1 MTENQSAL
9 RAWFRKHQDVNHPI
23 RDSMLKYLARV
34 LDDSGIPSEALT
46 DLRILNYDPQYHE
59 SHAEDLTV
67 KKYYILRGQFSA
79 RIIPDPIRAAPALN
93 IAEVIHVQLAHST
106 STGGLKG
113 ILKDGAIAPS
123 RLHFDYSQSFSAWEP
138 RGPEISSGT
147 ELSFPALSIMPGA
160 PAKILLMS

>member
-1 MTENQSAL
+1 
-9 RAWFRKHQDVNHPI
+9 
-23 RDSMLKYLARV
+23 MLKYLARV

-123 RLHFDYSQSFSAWEP
+123 RLHFDYSQ
-138 RGPEISSGT
+138 
-147 ELSFPALSIMPGA
+147 
-160 PAKILLMS
+160 